1 MERSIVLKSRGAELE
16 AFFGD
21 VYQERAVVITH
32 PHPLYG
38 GSMDNPVVTTIG
50 EAYAESGWSTLRF
63 NFRGVGNSSG
73 RYGDGIDEQLDVQA
87 AVDHLVGFGIRQ
99 IDLAGYS
106 FGAWVIANWARANP
120 AHKFRLTLVAPPVAF
135 VAFDC
140 EAGVP
145 GLHHVIT
152 GDGDDIAP
160 LTTIKKSVPNW
171 GAGATLSIVQGA
183 DHFYQGQLTALRKI
197 IADSTS
203 G

>member
-1 MERSIVLKSRGAELE
+1 MEIAVELKSRGVNLE
-16 AFFGD
+16 AFIGD
-21 VYQERAVVITH
+21 VSHNRAVVITH

-38 GSMDNPVVTTIG
+38 GSMDNPVVATIG
-50 EAYAESGWSTLRF
+50 DAYSEAGWSTLRF

-87 AVDHLVGFGIRQ
+87 AVDHLVGLGFRQ

-120 AHKFRLTLVAPPVAF
+120 EHKYRLTLVAPPVAF
-135 VAFDC
+135 VDFDC
-140 EAGVP
+140 QSRVP

-160 LTTIKKSVPNW
+160 AATIKQSVSNW
-171 GAGATLSIVQGA
+171 GAETILSIVRGA

-197 IADSTS
+197 VS
-203 G
+203 GSI